1 MKRLLT
7 IALLTLVSLGAAQTW
22 AGNLGPYEVKATN
35 ICNALRVYAPE
46 KATFYRPYRLNLPA
60 FLVKDIV
67 QTAIN
72 QNGFQAPLSSN
83 QTYVDFVDAGDGQGF
98 LKKTYSSGDRF
109 ITAYLDPIDRYVTE
123 VCLIGN

>member
-1 MKRLLT
+1 MKRLVT
-7 IALLTLVSLGAAQTW
+7 ISLLALGTVATAQTW
-22 AGNLGPYEVKATN
+22 AGDLKPYEVKTTG

-46 KATFYRPYRLNLPA
+46 KATFYRPYRMNLPA
-60 FLVKDIV
+60 FLVKDMV

-72 QNGFQAPLSSN
+72 QNGFQAPLGSN
-83 QTYVDFVDAGDGQGF
+83 GTYVDFIDAGDGQGF
-98 LKKTYSSGDRF
+98 LKKTYTSGERF